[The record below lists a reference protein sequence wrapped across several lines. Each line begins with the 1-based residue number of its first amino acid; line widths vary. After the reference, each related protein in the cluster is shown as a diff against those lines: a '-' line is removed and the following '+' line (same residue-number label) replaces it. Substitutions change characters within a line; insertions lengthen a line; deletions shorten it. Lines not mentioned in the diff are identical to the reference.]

1 MIQRYLIDLLQ
12 DGFDAIVADPIILE
26 DIFLENYGLAG
37 EEVAAIKTF
46 FAAHP
51 VSLVNGYSRQ
61 DNKYPAIAITL
72 GSESESQ
79 TVLGDDGGMVM
90 DENDEN
96 FRCDINTAIWEHT
109 YFLTVISE
117 HPDTTAYYYEIAKTI
132 LLAGLEQL
140 IEKGL
145 ASIKVSGEELLL
157 DPAYMPEHLFL
168 RRIIFSCERELQQ
181 INRDSRLFKASRVEG
196 IAVDKSGSP
205 SDVGGVK
212 TNVTVYFADGEE
224 TDAGDQI

>member
-12 DGFDAIVADPIILE
+12 EGFDAIVADPLILE
-26 DIFLENYGLAG
+26 DIFLENYGLSDA
-37 EEVAAIKTF
+37 EVAAIKIF

-51 VSLVNGYSRQ
+51 IVLVNGYSRQ
-61 DNKYPAIAITL
+61 DNRYPAIAVTL
-72 GSESESQ
+72 GSEGESQ

-90 DENDEN
+90 DESDKYYH
-96 FRCDINTAIWEHT
+96 CDINTAIWEHT

-117 HPDTTAYYYEIAKTI
+117 HPDTTAYYYEMAKAI

-140 IEKGL
+140 TEKGL
-145 ASIKVSGEELLL
+145 ASIKVSGEELML

-168 RRIIFSCERELQQ
+168 RRIIFYCERELQQ
-181 INRDSRLFKASRVEG
+181 ISRDSRLTKAFRVSG

-205 SDVGGVK
+205 SDVGEVN
-212 TNVTVYFADGEE
+212 TNVSIYYDGEE
-224 TDAGDQI
+224 TDAGDQT